1 MTCIYNVGCVSQA
14 DFVADLLSHAG
25 DNPVQSTSPFAFKTL
40 PTNITANVNR
50 TFPDLGSFVST
61 VIILWASAM
70 TLGPST
76 ARLKSG
82 GREEVGVDPAGGQ
95 GDC

>member
-1 MTCIYNVGCVSQA
+1 MLGVFHSLT
-14 DFVADLLSHAG
+14 LLLICLVMLGTTQSRVLYHC
-25 DNPVQSTSPFAFKTL
+25 PVL
-40 PTNITANVNR
+40 PTNITANVNY
-50 TFPDLGSFVST
+50 TFQDLGSLVST
-61 VIILWASAM
+61 VITLWASAM

-76 ARLKSG
+76 TRLKSG

>member
-1 MTCIYNVGCVSQA
+1 MSGV
-14 DFVADLLSHAG
+14 FHRLLSHAG
-25 DNPVQSTSPFAFKTL
+25 DNPVQSTLPFPFNTL
-40 PTNITANVNR
+40 STNITANVDR
-50 TFPDLGSFVST
+50 TFQDLGSFVST

-76 ARLKSG
+76 TRLKSG
-82 GREEVGVDPAGGQ
+82 GREEVGADPAGGQ